1 MNQKFDVI
9 VIGAGISGLSTAM
22 HVKEENPDLSIV
34 VLDKQHTY
42 GQGNTGKS
50 AAGYRDIFKT
60 EVNRKL
66 ASSSIEF
73 FKSIQKSKGFDIGMH
88 SSGYLFLVRDQSP
101 MDLML
106 NDLSRITK
114 IESVDKDEIRDS
126 LNISYDLDPEQSK
139 FMNLQ
144 GYDKGYLGRNCGI
157 IEPELVADYYYKECV
172 RRGIQFN
179 FGVTVSGLS
188 LVPVNPL
195 DYPGEPFIWQDKKI
209 GSIGTNKGTYQADEY
224 IMAADVYTTGL
235 LDKTGID
242 GHERP
247 KKRQVFQITN
257 EKIRSMLSREI
268 HTNEGIMPF
277 TILPSH
283 GVFLRPAPKFHS
295 MWIGVADD
303 LARDFS
309 FSEDPQAEHDFYEN
323 SIYQILTAYS
333 GNFENAELT
342 GSWAGYYSYNTADMT
357 PNIFREVN
365 LTVISGTSGSG
376 IMKGDAIGRIAS
388 AVYSGKDKVK
398 LYNNIEFNVA
408 DVGVNHRNVKMEQL
422 IL

>member
-1 MNQKFDVI
+1 MNQKFDVV

-22 HVKEENPDLSIV
+22 HLKEGNPDLSIV

-88 SSGYLFLVRDQSP
+88 ASGYLFLVRDKSP
-101 MDLML
+101 LDLML
-106 NDLSRITK
+106 HELSRETN
-114 IESVDKDEIRDS
+114 IETVEKDEIKNS
-126 LNISYDLDPEQSK
+126 LNIRYDLDPEQAK
-139 FMNLQ
+139 FMKLE
-144 GYDKGYLGRNCGI
+144 GYDKGYLGKNCGI
-157 IEPELVADYYYKECV
+157 IEPELVADYYYRECV
-172 RRGIQFN
+172 KLGIQFN
-179 FGVTVSGLS
+179 FGTQVSGLT

-209 GSIGTNKGTYQADEY
+209 GSIETNKGTFLADEY

-247 KKRQVFQITN
+247 KKRQVFQVTN
-257 EKIRSMLSREI
+257 KKIVDMLSKQI
-268 HTNEGIMPF
+268 HTTEGIMPF

-309 FSEDPQAEHDFYEN
+309 FTEEPQAEHDFYEN

-333 GNFENAELT
+333 NNFENAELT
-342 GSWAGYYSYNTADMT
+342 GSWAGYYSYTTADMT
-357 PNIFREVN
+357 PNIFKELN

-376 IMKGDAIGRIAS
+376 IMKGDAIGRVAT
-388 AVYSGKDKVK
+388 ALFSGKEKAK
-398 LYNNIEFNVA
+398 LYGDMEFNVA
-408 DVGVNHRNVKMEQL
+408 DVGVNNRNVKMEQL